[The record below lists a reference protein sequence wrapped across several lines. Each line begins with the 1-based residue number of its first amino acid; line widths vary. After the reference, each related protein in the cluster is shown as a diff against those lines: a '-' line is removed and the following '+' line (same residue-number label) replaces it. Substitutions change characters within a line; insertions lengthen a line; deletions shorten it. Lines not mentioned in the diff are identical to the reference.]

1 MKLVGEGADDAGG
14 VFDDTI
20 TEMCQELTTSAVPLL
35 LPTPNSVNDT
45 GYNQDRYIL
54 NPQLTSPLHLSWFKF
69 LGILFGV
76 AIRTKKPL
84 AIPLA
89 SIVWKLLVGD
99 NVSID
104 DLEEVDA
111 LYAQSLRGI
120 RDIHLSGVSEANFS
134 EVRQK
139 KSLFWSWI
147 FNVIFSGYSTG
158 VFRGQQLEREADANC
173 LGWTKHAVDFCQ

>member
-1 MKLVGEGADDAGG
+1 VKLVGEGADDAGG

-20 TEMCQELTTSAVPLL
+20 TEMCQELTTNAVPLL
-35 LPTPNSVNDT
+35 LPTPNSVNDA

-104 DLEEVDA
+104 DLEEVDS

-120 RDIHLSGVSEANFS
+120 RDIHLSGVTEANFS
-134 EVRQK
+134 EVRKFSVLK
-139 KSLFWSWI
+139 KGTLKKC
-147 FNVIFSGYSTG
+147 VPLT
-158 VFRGQQLEREADANC
+158 
-173 LGWTKHAVDFCQ
+173 